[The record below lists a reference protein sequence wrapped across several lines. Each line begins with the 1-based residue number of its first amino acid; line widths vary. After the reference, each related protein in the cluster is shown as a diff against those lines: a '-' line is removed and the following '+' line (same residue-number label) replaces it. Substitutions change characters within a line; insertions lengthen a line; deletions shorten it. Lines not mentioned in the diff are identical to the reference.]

1 MNKNTYPGSAVDEKK
16 KSAVT
21 QYAQGAANQAQTQQ
35 DNTAP
40 SVPAWQSD
48 TVLHAQQTLDDYIKQ
63 KPGAYQ
69 SKWQEQQNAVLDKL
83 LNREPFRFDVNE
95 DALYQQLLDQYVAQG
110 RQAMMDTMGQAAA
123 LTGGYGNS
131 YAQSAGQQAYQG
143 YLQEFNGMMPQF
155 YQMALDRYQ
164 MEGDQLAD
172 QFAMLGARE
181 DQDYGRYQDEMD
193 AYNAELER
201 LLGSYYTERDF
212 AYDQSRDQA
221 ADEKWQKEFDEDKR
235 RYDQEWELAVGDYT
249 GQNGGGSGSSGGS
262 GGYSGG
268 GPGGDSAENP
278 EEVTDENAEVT
289 LSENG
294 QNFLDNLPYLHAGGD
309 VEGWKRTVAGQ
320 LYRGLENGTLSEA
333 DVAIIMMRLGLEDI
347 LPDDKDFTG
356 TKPPEGNKNKNNGGG
371 GGLRHEMIAWG

>member
-1 MNKNTYPGSAVDEKK
+1 MNTKYSYGEEEQKRRQTAAQDSAQQPENAPLQNDPV
-16 KSAVT
+16 
-21 QYAQGAANQAQTQQ
+21 GQAQKM
-35 DNTAP
+35 
-40 SVPAWQSD
+40 
-48 TVLHAQQTLDDYIKQ
+48 LDDYRKQ

-69 SKWQEQQNAVLDKL
+69 SKWQEQQGAVLDKL

-110 RQAMMDTMGQAAA
+110 QKAMMDTMGQAAA

-131 YAQSAGQQAYQG
+131 FAQSAGQQAYQG

-181 DQDYGRYQDEMD
+181 DQDYSRYQDEMA

-235 RYDQEWELAVGDYT
+235 RYDQEWALAVGEYT
-249 GQNGGGSGSSGGS
+249 GNSGNGDNGGNGGNNDS
-262 GGYSGG
+262 V
-268 GPGGDSAENP
+268 GDGADIP
-278 EEVTDENAEVT
+278 AAQ
-289 LSENG
+289 LSEAG
-294 QNFLDNLPYLHAGGD
+294 ENFMSQLPYLQAGGD
-309 VEGWKRTVAGQ
+309 VEGWKRTVAGR
-320 LYRGLENGTLSEA
+320 LYRALENGTLSET
-333 DVAIIMMRLGLEDI
+333 DVALIAMQLGLEDI
-347 LPDDKDFTG
+347 EPDDQNYTPPKKQTQT
-356 TKPPEGNKNKNNGGG
+356 TKKPSTSISNGGG
-371 GGLRHEMIAWG
+371 AFKGAYSGSPY

>member
-1 MNKNTYPGSAVDEKK
+1 MNTKYSYSEEEQKKLQTADQDSAQQPENDPV
-16 KSAVT
+16 
-21 QYAQGAANQAQTQQ
+21 GQAQKM
-35 DNTAP
+35 
-40 SVPAWQSD
+40 
-48 TVLHAQQTLDDYIKQ
+48 LDDYRKQ

-69 SKWQEQQNAVLDKL
+69 SKWQEQQGAVLDKL

-110 RQAMMDTMGQAAA
+110 QKAMMDTMGQAAA

-131 YAQSAGQQAYQG
+131 FAQSAGQQAYQG

-181 DQDYGRYQDEMD
+181 DQDYSRYQDEMA

-235 RYDQEWELAVGDYT
+235 RYDQEWALAVGEYT
-249 GQNGGGSGSSGGS
+249 GSGSNGGS
-262 GGYSGG
+262 NGGKGG
-268 GPGGDSAENP
+268 KNDSVGDGEDLP
-278 EEVTDENAEVT
+278 DVQ
-289 LSENG
+289 LSEAG
-294 QNFLDNLPYLHAGGD
+294 ENFMSQLPYLQAGGD
-309 VEGWKRTVAGQ
+309 VEGWKRTVAGR
-320 LYRGLENGTLSEA
+320 LYRALENGTLSET
-333 DVAIIMMRLGLEDI
+333 DVALIAMQLGLEDI
-347 LPDDKDFTG
+347 APDDRDYTVQ
-356 TKPPEGNKNKNNGGG
+356 KPVEKKPNKSAGSGGG
-371 GGLRHEMIAWG
+371 TGSIEDIYVWW